1 MGLSLALLHGYVCD
15 LSQYS
20 KVYHKAL
27 VEHFNKNAF
36 FLGELQQMEYLA
48 LGIAGP
54 FVRIMS

>member
-1 MGLSLALLHGYVCD
+1 MRGGYVCD

-48 LGIAGP
+48 LGIAGA